1 MKYWP
6 FSDVTHDL
14 ISIYDGPDVFLADLE
29 AASKIE
35 RTLFAAYWC
44 QAEVLNGGLLQ
55 FYANSTGVLAPE
67 AAAAFDD
74 LGLPNLAGLLR
85 ESSAWFG
92 DSYPR
97 NRDVREAMLEALVN
111 GGWVVT
117 GSWPIDTERPGRW
130 FSTVDIQYPAQE
142 GFETRASSRTNAP
155 GSSATPHGNIRL
167 H

>member
-14 ISIYDGPDVFLADLE
+14 ISIYDGPDVFLADFE

-67 AAAAFDD
+67 AAAAFDT

-97 NRDVREAMLEALVN
+97 NRDVREAMLEAYALTHPEDPDPFVALDEK
-111 GGWVVT
+111 VV
-117 GSWPIDTERPGRW
+117 DRL
-130 FSTVDIQYPAQE
+130 YNE
-142 GFETRASSRTNAP
+142 GKGLEAAAVEYCEKRIS
-155 GSSATPHGNIRL
+155 
-167 H
+167 